1 MVGVPT
7 PRKLANAANQGMQG
21 GFGWESV
28 LPAHNWPCSIGQT
41 LIQEMG
47 NNGMTSSLQFAWRF
61 PQFQHC
67 KSHVPKPL
75 GSRQTLRVGH
85 PRNTATSWW
94 EKQPSHAAKGRETE
108 WGEVPAYL
116 QSIPIRCDQ
125 VHVHR

>member
-1 MVGVPT
+1 MLPIRGCRVVSGGSQFYQHTTGQALLAKPSF
-7 PRKLANAANQGMQG
+7 RKWG
-21 GFGWESV
+21 
-28 LPAHNWPCSIGQT
+28 T
-41 LIQEMG
+41 
-47 NNGMTSSLQFAWRF
+47 NGMTSSLQFAWRF

-94 EKQPSHAAKGRETE
+94 EKQPSHAAKGREPE

-116 QSIPIRCDQ
+116 PSIPIRCDQ